1 MKGEQALRDWEIFLG
16 RICSSNSPRETITI
30 AEELGRILTPGC
42 IIALV
47 GELGAGKTVFTKGV
61 ASGLGVK
68 QEVVSPSFQVARFYL
83 GRLPLCHLDF
93 YRLEDADRSV
103 LGLDDYLLDDGVT
116 IIEWAERVI
125 QLVPADSLGVRITC
139 RGESQRKIEFSG
151 WQDMVRQIKRG
162 VGLG

>member
-1 MKGEQALRDWEIFLG
+1 MGDWEKFLG
-16 RICSSNSPRETITI
+16 KVYSSNSPQETKTLG
-30 AEELGRILTPGC
+30 EELGNILTPGGV
-42 IIALV
+42 IALV

-93 YRLEDADRSV
+93 YRLEDSDRSV

-116 IIEWAERVI
+116 IIEWAERI
-125 QLVPADSLGVRITC
+125 TQFVPADSLAVHITC
-139 RGESQRKIEFSG
+139 RGESLRKIEFSR
-151 WQDMVRQIKRG
+151 WRDMVKQIKNGRG
-162 VGLG
+162 VGR